1 MRKLY
6 FLVITALF
14 IAPAAVADTAAGIE
28 AFKTKQFAT
37 AIKELTPAAEAGDT
51 DALYHLAQMYSGG
64 FGVRKNLTKA
74 LELYGKAANKGH
86 VPSQKEYGTAL
97 AIGDGAEQDV
107 SEGLKWLLI
116 AARTGD
122 HDAGVY
128 ALRFSQ
134 LMNRTVVL
142 TARRNAHEWAT
153 AFKKTQEAAQD

>member
-1 MRKLY
+1 MRKLC

-14 IAPAAVADTAAGIE
+14 LAPAAVADTAAGIE

-37 AIKELTPAAEAGDT
+37 AIKELTPEAEAGDP

-64 FGVRKNLTKA
+64 FGVEKNLTKA

-86 VPSQKEYGTAL
+86 VPAQKEYGTAL

-122 HDAGVY
+122 QGAGVY
-128 ALRFSQ
+128 ALRFSR
-134 LMNRTVVL
+134 LMNRSVVL
-142 TARRNAHEWAT
+142 TARRNALEWAT
-153 AFKKTQEAAQD
+153 AFKKTQEAAQN